1 MADVGPYPKA
11 ATYAHGGNLVKLAS
25 NETPWAPHQAVM
37 DAIASHL
44 ESLNRYPDPGST
56 ALRKALSERYDLA
69 PDRITLG
76 NGSCDILLG
85 AAQALL
91 EPGAEIVY
99 AWPSFSMYPH
109 LAAMTGARAVTVPLT
124 EDGKHDLDSML
135 REITAATRIVIVCN
149 PNNPT
154 ATALPLAE
162 IAEFAAQVP
171 SHVALFVDEAYVEF
185 NLLQDPDDSLD
196 LLKRHQNV
204 VLLRTFSKIYG
215 LCGLRAGYALCSE
228 SFRDAIDRIRQPFSV
243 NALAQAA
250 AAEALLHQD
259 EVARRVERTAIERVH
274 LESELAARGFAT
286 TESQANFSWVA
297 VEEEDRILTGL
308 ESRGVIVRG
317 GAALGDSGHL
327 RVTYGTRTDNERFL
341 TALDDVLQEK

>member
-1 MADVGPYPKA
+1 MTIEFSSRMADVGPYPKA

-109 LAAMTGARAVTVPLT
+109 LAAMTGARAVTVSLT
-124 EDGKHDLDSML
+124 EDGKHDLDAML

-154 ATALPLAE
+154 STALPLAQ
-162 IAEFAAQVP
+162 IAAFLDEVP
-171 SHVALFVDEAYVEF
+171 PHVCAIVDEAYCEF
-185 NLLQDPDDSLD
+185 NLLDDPDAS
-196 LLKRHQNV
+196 
-204 VLLRTFSKIYG
+204 
-215 LCGLRAGYALCSE
+215 
-228 SFRDAIDRIRQPFSV
+228 
-243 NALAQAA
+243 
-250 AAEALLHQD
+250 
-259 EVARRVERTAIERVH
+259 
-274 LESELAARGFAT
+274 
-286 TESQANFSWVA
+286 
-297 VEEEDRILTGL
+297 
-308 ESRGVIVRG
+308 
-317 GAALGDSGHL
+317 
-327 RVTYGTRTDNERFL
+327 
-341 TALDDVLQEK
+341 